1 MKSVNK
7 ETNNVLSLSPEAWTG
22 REWLIEKVA
31 RLSAETLSLHHID
44 YLVRPDDCLQA
55 QSIVSANCNHNQ
67 RSHKWGESIH
77 SSCSFREFRKC
88 RLMQINLYVNAS
100 YILKQVSLCV
110 GVQHLLTHITAKKKK
125 CKTLSEH
132 VLLQF
137 VGSPAFI
144 RQIYSFTI
152 CFQRQLFA
160 ASAGSS
166 EPQKARVLKY
176 VCCVCKL
183 KHLAKDCFP

>member
-110 GVQHLLTHITAKKKK
+110 GVHLLTHITAKKKVQNTVWA
-125 CKTLSEH
+125 CVTTVCRITSFH
-132 VLLQF
+132 QTNLQF
-137 VGSPAFI
+137 HNLLSTPVI
-144 RQIYSFTI
+144 RCQ
-152 CFQRQLFA
+152 CW
-160 ASAGSS
+160 
-166 EPQKARVLKY
+166 K
-176 VCCVCKL
+176 
-183 KHLAKDCFP
+183 